1 MKKHCHLSKAWQFL
15 LILAANLLFV
25 VLLFTLKDDIVDQGL
40 LPLVILIIGF
50 IGAGLIGSIRYLKQQ
65 DILIEELSLA
75 EKEKAKL
82 SEMMDQLSE
91 GVLIADEN
99 GIVQSLNSAAEMLF
113 QFDKHQAVGRPV
125 IEVLQ
130 DQALVDFWVNT
141 ENSNQQTITVD
152 FGSTRKVLKVTC
164 LLLEAAGEKS
174 LLFQDLTKRHN
185 LEAVRRDFVSNISHE
200 LRTPVA
206 GLKAI
211 SETLLDGALD
221 DPQAA
226 RRFVLRMDNEV
237 DNLTQIINE
246 LLELS
251 RIEAGRSNF
260 ELKPSEP
267 CDLISSAVERM
278 SLQAERMGLTLS
290 MDCLQNL
297 PKVNADPEQISQVFV
312 NLIHNAIKFTPK
324 GGQIHLDAQFDNK
337 MVVFSVQDSGVGIAA
352 NELSRIFERFYKA
365 DRARAG
371 GGTGLGLSI
380 CKNIVQE
387 HGGKIWAESQEAAGS
402 IFYFSLPAI
411 AKFKSRPEI

>member
-1 MKKHCHLSKAWQFL
+1 MV
-15 LILAANLLFV
+15 LIASLGFI
-25 VLLFTLKDDIVDQGL
+25 VLLFALKDVIIDQGL
-40 LPLVILIIGF
+40 LPLVILIVGFFVAGMIGR
-50 IGAGLIGSIRYLKQQ
+50 LRSIKQQ
-65 DILIEELSLA
+65 NTLIEELALA
-75 EKEKAKL
+75 EKEKAAL
-82 SEMMDQLSE
+82 SGMLDHISE
-91 GVLIADEN
+91 AVLTVNDN
-99 GIVQSLNSAAEMLF
+99 GKVQSLNSAAEMLF
-113 QFDKHQAVGRPV
+113 QLDKHQAIGRSV
-125 IEVLQ
+125 IELLQ
-130 DQALVDFWVNT
+130 DQALVDFWMNA
-141 ENSNQQTITVD
+141 ENNNPQTITAKI
-152 FGSTRKVLKVTC
+152 GSTRKVLKVTSFV
-164 LLLEAAGEKS
+164 LEAAGGKI
-174 LLFQDLTKRHN
+174 LLFQDLTKKHN
-185 LEAVRRDFVSNISHE
+185 LEAVRRDFVSNVSHE

-260 ELKPSEP
+260 ELRPCKP
-267 CDLISSAVERM
+267 CDLLSSAVERM

-324 GGQIHLDAQFDNK
+324 GGHIHLDAQFDNK
-337 MVVFSVQDSGVGIAA
+337 MVVFSVQDNGVGIAA
-352 NELSRIFERFYKA
+352 NDLSRIFERFYKA

-380 CKNIVQE
+380 CKHIVQG
-387 HGGKIWAESQEAAGS
+387 HGGNIWAESQEAAGS
-402 IFYFSLPAI
+402 TFYFSLPAV
-411 AKFKSRPEI
+411 AKFKNRPEINPCIAL